1 MPARFNARGGVV
13 GIASLCLIW
22 LYCAFAGVHP
32 RPPLTEQR
40 EEAAGR
46 LGHYGYPFAIADFD
60 GDHLPDLAVVQVE
73 SYGSRTSKYSIRLRF
88 SGGEGAAIGIE
99 APLGGLR
106 IDSRDVNGDDADD
119 LIVSTAA
126 ESEIVAVL
134 VNDGHGNFVVA
145 EPGAFPNLERKQKG
159 FVQALGT
166 QVCPDG
172 TLLQNR
178 TASGEEAIATTG
190 WHGQVGSNPFRS
202 ARRSK
207 SLAGPTHSS
216 LGRSPPTIVIA

>member
-1 MPARFNARGGVV
+1 MLACFNKKASVI
-13 GIASLCLIW
+13 GIAGLCLIW
-22 LYCAFAGVHP
+22 LCCALGGFGARPSVGQQKENAASGVS
-32 RPPLTEQR
+32 
-40 EEAAGR
+40 
-46 LGHYGYPFAIADFD
+46 HYGSPFAIADFD

-88 SGGEGAAIGIE
+88 SGGQGAAIGIE

-145 EPGAFPNLERKQKG
+145 KPGAFPNLERQQKS
-159 FVQALGT
+159 FVQLAGAK
-166 QVCPDG
+166 VFDEG
-172 TLLQNR
+172 TLLQSRPAFGEEGVR
-178 TASGEEAIATTG
+178 TAG
-190 WHGQVGSNPFRS
+190 WNRQVGSNPFPS
-202 ARRSK
+202 ARTSRSPV
-207 SLAGPTHSS
+207 GPIHSN
-216 LGRSPPTIVIA
+216 LGRSPPIVVFA

>member
-1 MPARFNARGGVV
+1 MAARFNARVGVV
-13 GIASLCLIW
+13 VMAGLCLIW
-22 LYCAFAGVHP
+22 LYCAFAGLHR
-32 RPPLTEQR
+32 RPPLNDQR
-40 EEAAGR
+40 QEVAGR

-119 LIVSTAA
+119 LIVSTA

-145 EPGAFPNLERKQKG
+145 KPGAFPNLERKQKG
-159 FVQALGT
+159 FLQSLGT

-172 TLLQNR
+172 TLLQSR
-178 TASGEEAIATTG
+178 PASGEEAIAAAG
-190 WHGQVGSNPFRS
+190 WHGEVGSNLFRS

-207 SLAGPTHSS
+207 SLAGPIHSN
-216 LGRSPPTIVIA
+216 LGRSPPPVVIA